1 MKKIFILFILSIAFI
16 SNADT
21 TIVNTSGLTITPS
34 NVVALELFDGVTD
47 TIADSTKVTFGPYR
61 LVADRNQKM
70 YDGFQFF
77 SAAMGGITPTAA
89 LAYQLSFSSD
99 TGDIIANNWVT
110 SDTLGATG
118 TTAYISLDSMAA
130 PYIYI
135 RIHNYN
141 ATADVMGYFGLEFK
155 KAD

>member
-1 MKKIFILFILSIAFI
+1 MKKIITLLVFVIAFI
-16 SNADT
+16 ANADT
-21 TIVNTSGLTITPS
+21 TIVNTAGLTIVPD
-34 NVVALELFDGVTD
+34 NVVSLVLYDGVID

-61 LVADRNQKM
+61 LAADRNQKM

-77 SAAMGGITPTAA
+77 SAAMGGTTPAAA

-110 SDTLGATG
+110 SDTLEATG

-135 RIHNYN
+135 RIHNYD